1 MLFVTEY
8 RLKPHMTKAEVKRLM
23 DEFGKQGAV
32 DGEIAHYVRIDATG
46 GYTISENDDL
56 AVPYEV
62 ALAYSEFMDVTIT
75 PVQKI
80 DDAVGPILAYL
91 ES

>member
-1 MLFVTEY
+1 MLFITEY
-8 RLKPHMTKAEVKRLM
+8 RLKPHLSKAEVKRLM
-23 DEFGKQGAV
+23 DEFGKRGANP
-32 DGEIAHYVRIDATG
+32 GELAHYVRVDALG
-46 GYTISENDDL
+46 GFTISDSDDMST
-56 AVPYEV
+56 AHET
-62 ALAYSEFMDVTIT
+62 ALAYSEFMDITII